1 MQTQTQTQTQTRGP
15 GVLPFALFL
24 LGLAVVLTCAFVV
37 NVPSGEVGVLLA
49 VVALLA
55 AALLVVGVRTGWRA
69 RPLALSALSLLA
81 LTALGGYLISMT
93 TQTNDTLLAL
103 REQRAE
109 SEAAGYAQDAGFTA
123 LGSAG
128 HPLDVNHWPVTDLA
142 DPPGLLLVYGT
153 TQNPDGISD
162 TGFTLAQYTAT
173 APVTIEALRAM
184 IGPGRP
190 LYPTS
195 STTIPA
201 DAGYREFTVRGSP
214 AVGAQWTQ
222 PTSGGPDAP
231 LTSAVLI
238 TAADGVVLHV
248 AADADLDYLTSVT
261 EGLTP
266 LS

>member
-93 TQTNDTLLAL
+93 TQTNDTLLDL

-142 DPPGLLLVYGT
+142 DPPGLLLVYG
-153 TQNPDGISD
+153 
-162 TGFTLAQYTAT
+162 GFTLAQYTTT